1 MREGLQMLP
10 LQQRLSMWPSDAML
24 SKKRSDDRS
33 IAPYFAAG
41 EVIGCK
47 VVDLGNACFND
58 KQFTNDIQTRQYR
71 CPETILHTPYSFAAD
86 IWSAACVIFE
96 LLTGEYLFQ
105 PKEHGNVSRD
115 LEQLALFE
123 EVLGPIPVAFARS
136 GKRAKEFVTK
146 EVSVENAINVKGTL
160 KHKKRLAPHKIA
172 YRLNKAGVSLEE
184 SVLVED
190 LLLQMLAFEPG
201 ERMEWR

>member
-1 MREGLQMLP
+1 MREGLRILP

-24 SKKRSDDRS
+24 SKKLSDDRS
-33 IAPYFAAG
+33 IAPYFG
-41 EVIGCK
+41 PDDEIGCK

-58 KQFTNDIQTRQYR
+58 KQFTSDIQTRQYR
-71 CPETILHTPYSFAAD
+71 CPETILHTAYSYPAD

-123 EVLGPIPVAFARS
+123 EVLGPIPAAFARS
-136 GKRAKEFVTK
+136 GRRARVFLDKDV
-146 EVSVENAINVKGTL
+146 
-160 KHKKRLAPHKIA
+160 
-172 YRLNKAGVSLEE
+172 GVGGGAE
-184 SVLVED
+184 
-190 LLLQMLAFEPG
+190 A
-201 ERMEWR
+201 